1 MVMEQKEKK
10 DLKMIV
16 AIFLASYFITFIYLF
31 VNVNNIN
38 GSKELN
44 KLKQQNEILETQFD
58 SLANENQQVT
68 KNIFDLGNKIDSLE
82 NIDSTYKNKLNENE
96 NQIKSL
102 QKKYNNINH
111 IDTFKSNDIKKYFS
125 NLR

>member
-1 MVMEQKEKK
+1 MEQKEKK
-10 DLKMIV
+10 DLKIIV

-44 KLKQQNEILETQFD
+44 SLKQQNEILETQFD
-58 SLANENQQVT
+58 SLAKENKAIT
-68 KNIFDLGNKIDSLE
+68 KNILDLDNKIDSLSD
-82 NIDSTYKNKLNENE
+82 IDSVYQNKFYQNETEIKN
-96 NQIKSL
+96 L
-102 QKKYNNINH
+102 QKKYNKINH

>member
-1 MVMEQKEKK
+1 MEQKEKK
-10 DLKMIV
+10 DLKIIV
-16 AIFLASYFITFIYLF
+16 AIFLASYFITFIYLY

-44 KLKQQNEILETQFD
+44 SLKQQNEILETQFD
-58 SLANENQQVT
+58 SLAKENKAIT
-68 KNIFDLGNKIDSLE
+68 KNILDLDNKIDSLSD
-82 NIDSTYKNKLNENE
+82 IDSVYQNKFYQNETEIKN
-96 NQIKSL
+96 L
-102 QKKYNNINH
+102 QKKYNKINH

>member
-1 MVMEQKEKK
+1 MEKNEKK
-10 DLKMIV
+10 EIKTIV
-16 AIFLASYFITFIYLF
+16 AIFLASYFITFVYLF
-31 VNVNNIN
+31 VNINNIN

-44 KLKQQNEILETQFD
+44 LLKDQNRILLKQFD

-68 KNIFDLGNKIDSLE
+68 KNILDLGNKIDSLS
-82 NIDSTYKNKLNENE
+82 NIDSLYKNKLNENE

-102 QKKYNNINH
+102 QKKYNKLNY

>member
-10 DLKMIV
+10 DLKIIV
-16 AIFLASYFITFIYLF
+16 AIFLASYFITFIYLY

-58 SLANENQQVT
+58 SLAKENKAIT
-68 KNIFDLGNKIDSLE
+68 KNILDLDNKIDSLSD
-82 NIDSTYKNKLNENE
+82 IDSVYQNKFYQNETEIKN
-96 NQIKSL
+96 L
-102 QKKYNNINH
+102 QKKYNKINH

>member
-1 MVMEQKEKK
+1 MEQKEKK
-10 DLKMIV
+10 DLKMII

-44 KLKQQNEILETQFD
+44 SLKQQNEILETQFD
-58 SLANENQQVT
+58 SLAKENKAIT
-68 KNIFDLGNKIDSLE
+68 KNILDLDNKIDSLSD
-82 NIDSTYKNKLNENE
+82 IDSVYQNKFYQNETEIKN
-96 NQIKSL
+96 L
-102 QKKYNNINH
+102 QKKYNKINH

>member
-1 MVMEQKEKK
+1 MEQKEKK

>member
-10 DLKMIV
+10 DLKIIV

-44 KLKQQNEILETQFD
+44 SLKQQNEILETQFD
-58 SLANENQQVT
+58 SLAKENKAIT
-68 KNIFDLGNKIDSLE
+68 KNILDLDNKIDSLSD
-82 NIDSTYKNKLNENE
+82 IDSVYQNKFYQNETEIKN
-96 NQIKSL
+96 L
-102 QKKYNNINH
+102 QKKYNKINH

>member
-1 MVMEQKEKK
+1 MEKNEKK
-10 DLKMIV
+10 EIKTIV
-16 AIFLASYFITFIYLF
+16 AIFLASYFITFVYLF
-31 VNVNNIN
+31 VNINNIN

-44 KLKQQNEILETQFD
+44 LLKDQNRILEKQFD

-68 KNIFDLGNKIDSLE
+68 KNILDLGNKIDSLS
-82 NIDSTYKNKLNENE
+82 NIDSLYKNKLNENE

-102 QKKYNNINH
+102 QKKYNKLNY

>member
-1 MVMEQKEKK
+1 MENKEKK
-10 DLKMIV
+10 DIKMVV
-16 AIFLASYFITFIYLF
+16 AIFLASYFITFILLF

-44 KLKQQNEILETQFD
+44 ILKDQNRNLVKQFD

-68 KNIFDLGNKIDSLE
+68 KNILDLGNKIDSLG
-82 NIDSTYKNKLNENE
+82 NIDSLYKNKLNENE
-96 NQIKSL
+96 NEIKSL

>member
-10 DLKMIV
+10 DLKMII

-44 KLKQQNEILETQFD
+44 SLKQQNEILETQFD
-58 SLANENQQVT
+58 SLANENQKVT
-68 KNIFDLGNKIDSLE
+68 KNILDLGNKIDSLG
-82 NIDSTYKNKLNENE
+82 NIDSLYKNKLNENE
-96 NQIKSL
+96 NEIKSL

>member
-1 MVMEQKEKK
+1 MEQKEKK
-10 DLKMIV
+10 DLKMII
-16 AIFLASYFITFIYLF
+16 AIFLASYFITFIYLY

-44 KLKQQNEILETQFD
+44 SLKQQNEILETQFD
-58 SLANENQQVT
+58 SLAQENKAIT
-68 KNIFDLGNKIDSLE
+68 KNILELDNKIDSLSD
-82 NIDSTYKNKLNENE
+82 IDSVYQNKFYQNETEIKN
-96 NQIKSL
+96 L
-102 QKKYNNINH
+102 QKKYNKINH

>member
-1 MVMEQKEKK
+1 MEQKEKK
-10 DLKMIV
+10 DLKIIV
-16 AIFLASYFITFIYLF
+16 AIFLASYFITFIYLY

-58 SLANENQQVT
+58 SLAKENKAIT
-68 KNIFDLGNKIDSLE
+68 KNILDLDNKIDSLSD
-82 NIDSTYKNKLNENE
+82 IDSVYQNKFYQNETEIKN
-96 NQIKSL
+96 L
-102 QKKYNNINH
+102 QKKYNKINH

>member
-1 MVMEQKEKK
+1 MEQKEKK
-10 DLKMIV
+10 DLKIIF
-16 AIFLASYFITFIYLF
+16 AIFLASYFITFIYLY

-44 KLKQQNEILETQFD
+44 SLKQQNEILETQFD
-58 SLANENQQVT
+58 SLAQENKAIT
-68 KNIFDLGNKIDSLE
+68 KNILDLDNKIDSLSD
-82 NIDSTYKNKLNENE
+82 IDSVYQNKFYQNETEIKN
-96 NQIKSL
+96 L
-102 QKKYNNINH
+102 QKKYYKINH

>member
-10 DLKMIV
+10 DLKIIV

-44 KLKQQNEILETQFD
+44 SLKQQNEILETQFD
-58 SLANENQQVT
+58 SLAQENKAIT
-68 KNIFDLGNKIDSLE
+68 KNILDLDNKIDSLSD
-82 NIDSTYKNKLNENE
+82 IDSVYQNKFYQNETEIKN
-96 NQIKSL
+96 L
-102 QKKYNNINH
+102 QKKYNKINH

>member
-1 MVMEQKEKK
+1 MEKNEKK
-10 DLKMIV
+10 DLKMVV
-16 AIFLASYFITFIYLF
+16 AIFLASYFITFILLF

-44 KLKQQNEILETQFD
+44 ILKDQNRILVKQFD

-68 KNIFDLGNKIDSLE
+68 KNILDLGNKIDSLS
-82 NIDSTYKNKLNENE
+82 NIDSLYKNKLNENE

-102 QKKYNNINH
+102 QKKYNKLNY

>member
-1 MVMEQKEKK
+1 MEKEKEKK
-10 DLKMIV
+10 DIKMVV

-44 KLKQQNEILETQFD
+44 SLKDQNRILEKQFD
-58 SLANENQQVT
+58 SLANENQKVT
-68 KNIFDLGNKIDSLE
+68 KNILDLDNKIDSLG
-82 NIDSTYKNKLNENE
+82 NIDSLYKNKLNENE
-96 NQIKSL
+96 NEIKSL
-102 QKKYNNINH
+102 QKKYNKINH